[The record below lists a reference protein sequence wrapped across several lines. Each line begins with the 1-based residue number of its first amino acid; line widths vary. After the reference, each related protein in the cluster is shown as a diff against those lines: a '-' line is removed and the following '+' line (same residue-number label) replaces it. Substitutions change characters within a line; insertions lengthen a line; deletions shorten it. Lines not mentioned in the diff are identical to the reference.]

1 MEAVSDI
8 LTSREAEPPGLRR
21 MVMISAAAHVVL
33 TAAILVMP
41 SFTPRSSE
49 PEEVMSIS
57 LGGAP
62 GPNIGGSNPMGGRA
76 IQAPTVQSTPP
87 PRVQPP
93 PAEKPPEMVL
103 PTKPA
108 PKPPPKVREAPK
120 DARSKTPTQGAEPR
134 PGSTPVDTGAAGT
147 GTGLTMGGGGAGAY
161 LDVANFCC
169 PEYLST
175 MVQLIQRN
183 WNSRQEVAGETV
195 VKFVIE
201 RDGRISQLEI
211 EKSSGYFALDQT
223 AQRALLLTRQL
234 PPLPPQYTEDQ
245 LTVHLV
251 FRYQR

>member
-8 LTSREAEPPGLRR
+8 LMTRDAEPPGLRR
-21 MVMISAAAHVVL
+21 MVAISLAAHIVL
-33 TAAILVMP
+33 TVLVLVMP
-41 SFTPRSSE
+41 SIAPRSSE

-62 GPNIGGSNPMGGRA
+62 GPNVGGMNPMGGRPV
-76 IQAPTVQSTPP
+76 QAPSVESTPP
-87 PRVQPP
+87 PRVLPP
-93 PAEKPPEMVL
+93 PAEKTPEMVL

-108 PKPPPKVREAPK
+108 PKPPPKVRDAPK
-120 DARSKTPTQGAEPR
+120 EASAAKPVEGPAQAPGTSVAE
-134 PGSTPVDTGAAGT
+134 TGAQGP
-147 GTGLTMGGGGAGAY
+147 GTGLTLGGGGAGAY

-183 WNSRQEVAGETV
+183 WHSRQQVAGQTV
-195 VKFVIE
+195 MKFVIE
-201 RDGRISQLEI
+201 RDGRISQLEV
-211 EKSSGYFALDQT
+211 ERSSGYFALDQT

>member
-8 LTSREAEPPGLRR
+8 IASRDAEPPGLGR
-21 MVMISAAAHVVL
+21 MVMISAAAHIIL
-33 TAAILVMP
+33 TALILVMP
-41 SFTPRSSE
+41 SIAPRTADD
-49 PEEVMSIS
+49 EEVMTIS

-62 GPNIGGSNPMGGRA
+62 GPNIGGANPMGGRA
-76 IQAPTVQSTPP
+76 IQAPSVESTPP
-87 PRVQPP
+87 PRVAPP
-93 PAEKPPEMVL
+93 PAPRTPEMVL

-120 DARSKTPTQGAEPR
+120 EAPGRTPTQGVER
-134 PGSTPVDTGAAGT
+134 PGSTPVDTGAPGT

-183 WNSRQEVAGETV
+183 WNSRQEVSGETII
-195 VKFVIE
+195 KFVIE

-211 EKSSGYFALDQT
+211 EKSSGYFALDQA
-223 AQRALLLTRQL
+223 AQRAMLLTRQL
-234 PPLPPQYTEDQ
+234 PPLPSQYTEDQ
-245 LTVHLV
+245 LTVHLI